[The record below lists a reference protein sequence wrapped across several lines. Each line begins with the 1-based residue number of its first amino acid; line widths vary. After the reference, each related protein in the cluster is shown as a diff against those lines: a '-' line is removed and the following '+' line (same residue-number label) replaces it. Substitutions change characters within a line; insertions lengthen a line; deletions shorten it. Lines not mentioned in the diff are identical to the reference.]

1 LQTRMARIYLA
12 AIACII
18 VSIVAAAQAPQKSG
32 KGSRPPTTKTASEPT
47 PPDAQQEIE
56 TVRIDTNLVTVP
68 VIATN
73 VNGMYIPDLAQEDF
87 NVFEDGVKQNIAFFA
102 TISTPFQVVLMLDT
116 SASTEA
122 NLGQI
127 QHAATAFVNQLQS
140 GDQVKVISF
149 DDEVRDL
156 SAFTSDRTELKAAIA
171 QTKSGKG
178 TKLYDAFALALASIK
193 GIKGR
198 KAIVV
203 FTDGVD
209 WHSDE
214 ASFDSTLRGLD
225 EEGVIVY
232 PIRYDT
238 RAETEHI
245 ARAAMGDPVAQLPT
259 IGVLR
264 RPPPGT
270 TPPTFP
276 SDDPNAIPTTGSRP
290 TPGPGPLGLPYPTIL
305 RRPTPDPTNPNGG
318 NWPPSS
324 GPTLRLPDPTDPRSG
339 TRTERKSDD
348 GITNMLDALYLTADG
363 YLKALA
369 DRSGG
374 RMLRADKIDSLP
386 EVFASI
392 AAELRTQYSL
402 GYYPTNP
409 SHDGRYRKIKI
420 TTNRKSA
427 VVRARPGYSAPG
439 GQAPRS
445 QP

>member
-1 LQTRMARIYLA
+1 MRNRIARIYLA
-12 AIACII
+12 VIVCII
-18 VSIVAAAQAPQKSG
+18 VSLVAAAQAPQKSA
-32 KGSRPPTTKTASEPT
+32 KGSRPPTSTPASEPT
-47 PPDAQQEIE
+47 PPDPQQEVE
-56 TVRIDTNLVTVP
+56 TVRIETNLVTVP

-73 VNGMYIPDLAQEDF
+73 INGTYIPDLAQEEF

-102 TISTPFQVVLMLDT
+102 TISASFHVVLMLDT

-127 QHAATAFVNQLQS
+127 QRAATAFVNQLQS
-140 GDQVKVISF
+140 ADGVKIISF

-156 SAFTSDRTELKAAIA
+156 CEFTSDRTELKAAIA
-171 QTKSGKG
+171 QTRSGKG
-178 TKLYDAFALALASIK
+178 TRLYDAFALALASIK

-238 RAETEHI
+238 RAETERI
-245 ARAAMGDPVAQLPT
+245 ARAAMGDPVAHLPT
-259 IGVLR
+259 IGVVR
-264 RPPPGT
+264 RPAPGT

-290 TPGPGPLGLPYPTIL
+290 TPGTGPLGLPYPTIL

-324 GPTLRLPDPTDPRSG
+324 GPTGRLPDPTDPRSG
-339 TRTERKSDD
+339 TRTERKPDD
-348 GITNMLDALYLTADG
+348 SITGMLDALYLTADG
-363 YLKALA
+363 YLKSLA
-369 DRSGG
+369 DKSGG

-386 EVFASI
+386 DAFASI

-409 SHDGRYRKIKI
+409 SHDGRYRRIKI
-420 TTNRKSA
+420 TTNRKNV
-427 VVRARPGYSAPG
+427 VVRARPGYSPPG
-439 GQAPRS
+439 GVQR